1 MNVQPADE
9 IAKQYWGDDV
19 PDWVMRLAEQC
30 MASSQN
36 QVAKNLG
43 YSASVV
49 NQVLRHKYAG
59 NLTNIEDVVRGKF
72 MAEVVDCPYL
82 GRLPKHECKGW
93 RDKARKFVGS
103 SPFRV
108 RMFKACGKCPIN
120 QQGASDE

>member
-49 NQVLRHKYAG
+49 NQVLRHKYADLVAAG
-59 NLTNIEDVVRGKF
+59 WQVGDDEIKRDAEQLLGVRDGF
-72 MAEVVDCPYL
+72 RRYL
-82 GRLPKHECKGW
+82 RMDPQARDREYVESYIRELEGGGR
-93 RDKARKFVGS
+93 
-103 SPFRV
+103 
-108 RMFKACGKCPIN
+108 
-120 QQGASDE
+120 